1 MRSLKINTIEME
13 KNQMNLPNFLTL
25 IRFLLVPVMTIFLIK
40 ENFNAAIITYI
51 LASITDVLDGY
62 IARKYNLIT
71 KLGKILD
78 PMADKLLQF
87 SALVGLWV
95 MNIIPFWITL
105 IFFLKE
111 VFMGLG
117 ALKLLKNKDVVVPSK
132 WFGKLS
138 TVFFFIA
145 IIFSMLSAT
154 FTILTPYVLPM
165 FILALI
171 SLFFAFTMYLVN
183 FIKVSKKDK

>member
-1 MRSLKINTIEME
+1 
-13 KNQMNLPNFLTL
+13 MNLPNFLTL
-25 IRFLLVPVMTIFLIK
+25 IRFLLVPVMTIFLLK
-40 ENFNAAIITYI
+40 EQFTTAIIVYI
-51 LASITDVLDGY
+51 LASITDVLDGF

-95 MNIIPFWITL
+95 VDVIPFWITL
-105 IFFLKE
+105 VFFLKE
-111 VFMGLG
+111 IFMGLG
-117 ALKLLKNKDVVVPSK
+117 ALKLLKKKDVVVSSK

-145 IIFSMLSAT
+145 IVFSMFSANY
-154 FTILTPYVLPM
+154 IVLKPYVLPM
-165 FILALI
+165 FILALL
-171 SLFFAFTMYLVN
+171 SLFFAFIMYLIN
-183 FIKVSKKDK
+183 FLKVEKKIA

>member
-1 MRSLKINTIEME
+1 
-13 KNQMNLPNFLTL
+13 MNLPNFLTL
-25 IRFLLVPVMTIFLIK
+25 IRFLLVPIMTIFLIK
-40 ENFNAAIITYI
+40 KDFTIAIIIYI
-51 LASITDVLDGY
+51 LASFTDVLDGY

-71 KLGKILD
+71 TLGKILD

-87 SALVGLWV
+87 SALVGLWIV
-95 MNIIPFWITL
+95 DIIPFWITL

-111 VFMGLG
+111 IFMGIG

-138 TVFFFIA
+138 TVFFFVA
-145 IIFSMLSAT
+145 IIFSMLSVN
-154 FTILTPYVLPM
+154 FTILIPYVLPM

-171 SLFFAFTMYLVN
+171 SLFFAFIMYLVN
-183 FIKVSKKDK
+183 FIKVTKKN

>member
-1 MRSLKINTIEME
+1 
-13 KNQMNLPNFLTL
+13 MNLPNFLTM
-25 IRFLLVPVMTIFLIK
+25 IRFILVPVMAFFLLTERFI
-40 ENFNAAIITYI
+40 AAIAVYVI
-51 LASITDVLDGY
+51 ASITDVLDGY

-87 SALVGLWV
+87 AALLGLWV
-95 MNIIPFWITL
+95 IDVIPFWITL

-111 VFMGLG
+111 IFMGLG
-117 ALKLLKNKDVVVPSK
+117 AIKLLRNKDVVVPSK

-138 TVFFFIA
+138 TVFFFVA
-145 IIFSMLSAT
+145 IVFSMLSENLP
-154 FTILTPYVLPM
+154 ILKPYVLPM

-171 SLFFAFTMYLVN
+171 SLFFAFVIYLIN
-183 FIKVSKKDK
+183 F

>member
-1 MRSLKINTIEME
+1 
-13 KNQMNLPNFLTL
+13 MNLPNFLTTIRL
-25 IRFLLVPVMTIFLIK
+25 ILVPFMTGFLISK
-40 ENFNAAIITYI
+40 NYTMAISFYV

-87 SALVGLWV
+87 AALVGLWIV
-95 MNIIPFWITL
+95 DIIPVWITL

-111 VFMGLG
+111 IFMGLG
-117 ALKLLKNKDVVVPSK
+117 AIKLLKNKDIVVPSK
-132 WFGKLS
+132 WFGKMS

-145 IIFSMLSAT
+145 IVFSMLSENVL
-154 FTILTPYVLPM
+154 ILKPYVLPM
-165 FILALI
+165 FILALV
-171 SLFFAFTMYLVN
+171 SLFFAFIMYLLN
-183 FIKVSKKDK
+183 FLKVEKKIA

>member
-1 MRSLKINTIEME
+1 
-13 KNQMNLPNFLTL
+13 MNLPNFLTL
-25 IRFLLVPVMTIFLIK
+25 IRFLLVPVMTIFLLK
-40 ENFNAAIITYI
+40 QNFTIAITIYV
-51 LASITDVLDGY
+51 LAGITDVLDGY

-87 SALVGLWV
+87 SALVGLWIIGV
-95 MNIIPFWITL
+95 IPFWITL

-138 TVFFFIA
+138 TIFFFVA
-145 IIFSMLSAT
+145 IIFSMLSVNLL
-154 FTILTPYVLPM
+154 ILKPYVLPM
-165 FILALI
+165 FILALL
-171 SLFFAFTMYLVN
+171 SLFFAFIMYLVN
-183 FIKVSKKDK
+183 FIKVTKKDK